1 MTTISILSSGQ
12 VPTAH
17 HRVKKMKTRVNPSK
31 SHQSLLVTFH
41 EGFST
46 YTITIPMPY
55 AIGFFAEGVVSSLE
69 VLKQNSELQEKLTNT
84 DGQKA
89 QIQEYLRKAV
99 LLYDEFLSK
108 NR

>member
-1 MTTISILSSGQ
+1 
-12 VPTAH
+12 
-17 HRVKKMKTRVNPSK
+17 MKTRVNPSK
-31 SHQSLLVTFH
+31 SHQSILVTFH

-46 YTITIPMPY
+46 YTITVPMPY
-55 AIGFFAEGVVSSLE
+55 AIQFFVEGIVSSLE
-69 VLKQNSELQEKLTNT
+69 ALKQNDNVQKKLDEL

-108 NR
+108 SSR

>member
-1 MTTISILSSGQ
+1 
-12 VPTAH
+12 
-17 HRVKKMKTRVNPSK
+17 MKTRINQSK
-31 SHQSLLVTFH
+31 SNQSLLVTFY

-46 YTITIPMPY
+46 YTITVPMPY
-55 AIGFFAEGVVSSLE
+55 AIRFFVEGMVSSLE
-69 VLKQNSELQEKLTNT
+69 ALKQNDDVQNRLNEL

-108 NR
+108 SSG